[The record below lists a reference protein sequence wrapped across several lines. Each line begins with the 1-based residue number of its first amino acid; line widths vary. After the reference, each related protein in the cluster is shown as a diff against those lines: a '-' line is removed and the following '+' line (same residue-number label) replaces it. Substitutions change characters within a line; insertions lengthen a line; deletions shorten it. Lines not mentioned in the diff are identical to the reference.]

1 MKRFNFKMTAVSG
14 IALILFILLLQH
26 PAQSQGYLHTTGKYI
41 YDANNQEVI
50 LRGIG
55 TGNWLLN
62 EGYMMRSAD
71 IAGTHT
77 QFRNKLAAT
86 IGEANTAAFY
96 ERWLD
101 NHFVKRDLDSMKVWG
116 FNSLRVAMH
125 YKWLTLPIEDEPI
138 IGQDTWIESGF
149 VRLDT
154 LLKWCSQNQMYLIL
168 DLHAAP
174 GGQGH
179 DANISDYDA
188 TKPSLWESSE
198 NRRKTTALWRKL
210 AERYA
215 DEPWIGGYDL
225 INEPNWDLPNGT
237 LLRSTYI
244 GITNAIREVD
254 NNHIIIIEGN
264 WFANDYTGLMPVWD
278 DNMVLSFHKY
288 WNYNTLESI
297 NWMISLRNTHN
308 VPIWL
313 GETGENSNVW
323 FTSLIALCESKK
335 IGWSWWPVKKAG
347 INNIFEVPKSKNY
360 DNLISY
366 WTTGLPVVTPTQA
379 YQAVNQWADNH
390 KVQNCMVKYDVIDAM
405 MRQPFTNETKPFVM
419 ARPGDK
425 IFFANYNLGRCG
437 FAYYDMDTAN
447 FHLNTGV
454 FTNWNQGWEYRN
466 DGVDIELCTD
476 TVQNNLGYSIGW
488 VEATEWAEYTLQ
500 TDSAAAYTVE
510 FRSATAS
517 AGAIVR
523 LTVNGVDIMPAH
535 TLPLSGG
542 WQKWKTSSVDNVILP
557 AGTHKIKAVFD
568 RAGSNLNYFS
578 FKNPI
583 AVDQTGFGFLT
594 GHTSDDGKKI
604 FITLNKAITTFT
616 PSLSDFNLKVNSL
629 NADISSFEQNP
640 DVPNGIILTPVIAV
654 KYGDAIKISYTGTA
668 ILSGAQILE
677 NFSLK
682 TVRNALA
689 FSFTLPGTIQAED
702 FSFNNGYQLE
712 DCTDTGGGQD
722 LGYANNGDYV
732 DYKITV
738 PSAGQYSLDIRYAS
752 IYTSGK
758 VDLRL
763 GDGVTF
769 TTLKS
774 VSFGSTGG
782 WQSWATNNSKIQL
795 PAGSY
800 IFRIYSVAG
809 EYNLNWIKFTFIM
822 GIDDQGSLNNYSV
835 HPNPTSGLFTL
846 TSDALTNRNT
856 EVDILDMQ
864 GKVMQS
870 RTIANSQKINE
881 NFDIRQL
888 QNGVYFIR
896 IKGMNESRTLKI
908 IKNS

>member
-1 MKRFNFKMTAVSG
+1 MKAFNFKMPAVSG
-14 IALILFILLLQH
+14 FALILFSLLFLN
-26 PAQSQGYLHTTGKYI
+26 PARGQGYLHTTGKYI

-77 QFRNKLAAT
+77 QFRNKLTAT
-86 IGEANTAAFY
+86 IGETNTAAFY
-96 ERWLD
+96 QRWLD
-101 NHFVKRDLDSMKVWG
+101 NHFTKADLDSMKVWG

-149 VRLDT
+149 IRLDT

-188 TKPSLWESSE
+188 TKPSLWENSE
-198 NRRKTTALWRKL
+198 NRRKTVALWRKL
-210 AERYA
+210 AQRYA
-215 DEPWIGGYDL
+215 TEPWMGGYDL

-244 GITNAIREVD
+244 SITNAIREVD

-297 NWMISLRNTHN
+297 NWMINLRNTHN

-313 GETGENSNVW
+313 GETGENSNTW

-347 INNIFEVPKSKNY
+347 INNIFEAPKSKNY

-390 KVQNCMVKYDVIDAM
+390 KIQNCMVKYDVIDAM
-405 MRQPFTNETKPFVM
+405 MRQPFTNETKPFVT

-425 IFFANYNLGRCG
+425 IFFANYNLGKCG
-437 FAYYDMDTAN
+437 YAYYDMDTAN
-447 FHLNTGV
+447 FHLSTGV
-454 FTNWNQGWEYRN
+454 YVDWNHGWEYRN

-476 TVQNNLGYSIGW
+476 TVQNNLGYSVGW

-517 AGAIVR
+517 AGAIIR
-523 LTVNGVDIMPAH
+523 LTVNGIDIMPAH
-535 TLPLSGG
+535 TLTVSGG
-542 WQKWKTSSVDNVILP
+542 WQKWKTSSIDNVILP

-568 RAGSNLNYFS
+568 RAGSNINYFT
-578 FKNPI
+578 FKNPV
-583 AVDQTGFGFLT
+583 AVDQTSFGFLT
-594 GHTSDDGKKI
+594 GHTSDDGSKI
-604 FITLNKAITTFT
+604 FITLNKTITSFA
-616 PSLSDFNLKVNSL
+616 PSISDFSLKINSL
-629 NADISSFEQNP
+629 NAEISSFEQNP
-640 DVPNGIILTPVIAV
+640 DVPNGIILSLVNAV
-654 KYGDAIKISYTGTA
+654 KYGDAIKVSYTGTA
-668 ILSGAQILE
+668 ILAGAQILE

-732 DYKITV
+732 DYKITI
-738 PSAGQYSLDIRYAS
+738 PNAGQYSVDIRYAS
-752 IYTSGK
+752 IYTNGK

-782 WQSWATNNSKIQL
+782 WQTWATNNSKLQF

-800 IFRIYSVAG
+800 TFRIYSVAG
-809 EYNLNWIKFTFIM
+809 EYNLNWIKFTFVM
-822 GIDDQGSLNNYSV
+822 GIDDQGSMNNYSV
-835 HPNPTSGLFTL
+835 HPNPTTGLFTL
-846 TSDALTNRNT
+846 TANAVSNRKT

-870 RTIANSQKINE
+870 RIIASNQQINE
-881 NFDIRQL
+881 NFDIQQL
-888 QNGVYFIR
+888 RNGVYFIR
-896 IKGMNESRTLKI
+896 ITGKNEIRTLKI